1 MSLNMELFE
10 QIAMEKGCDIAFP
23 IKEHFLIQVIQQLVS
38 RFHSADG
45 DLIFG
50 GGTSLVCAYDELT
63 KRFSEDADFRFVPRP
78 KSTANVRKLLT
89 DIAHS
94 LDGFELIPI
103 QGLVETIIVSKDEEG
118 TTVTVYVGGAYD
130 RILARA
136 LTSKIADHF
145 ISYLKNETTH

>member
-1 MSLNMELFE
+1 MKKIEIKFPADINVLNKVDKYVKKYSESKFNKHDYLLGNQSVTIYTYE
-10 QIAMEKGCDIAFP
+10 
-23 IKEHFLIQVIQQLVS
+23 IQ
-38 RFHSADG
+38 
-45 DLIFG
+45 
-50 GGTSLVCAYDELT
+50 Y
-63 KRFSEDADFRFVPRP
+63 
-78 KSTANVRKLLT
+78 
-89 DIAHS
+89 

-118 TTVTVYVGGAYD
+118 TAVTVYVGGAYD